1 MDSLF
6 GKIWAMH
13 VVASDGN
20 AEALLYIDRHLVNE
34 VTSPQA
40 FEGIRSAGRPLRRP
54 ASILAVEDHN
64 VSTALDRNQGH
75 MDAQSREQIAA
86 LRHNARDFGVRLY
99 SLDDS
104 RQGIVHVVGPEQG
117 FVHPGM
123 TVVCGDSHTS
133 TLGAF
138 GAVAFG
144 IGTSEVEHVLAT
156 QTLRMARPKDMRVNI
171 TGTLPTWVSAKDVA
185 LAVVGHL
192 GAAGG
197 TGYAIE
203 YAGDTVRGF
212 SMEERM
218 TLCNMTI
225 EAGARF
231 GLVAPDETTLA
242 YLKERPQAPA
252 GHAWQAACLIW
263 ESLQTDTGFVFD
275 REIYIDAGNLAPCV
289 TWGTSPAES
298 LPIDG
303 VVPDPRA
310 AQSREEQDALEKAL
324 RYMGLAAGTAL
335 RDIAIDRVFIGSC
348 TNGRIEDL
356 RMAARV
362 LQGRTIA
369 PGMSVLVVPGS
380 GAVRMQAEKEG
391 LDRIFIEAGCE
402 WRLPGC
408 SMCLGMNEDRLR
420 PGERCASTSNRN
432 FEGRQGPGGRTHLLS
447 PAMAAT
453 AALTGRLSD
462 VREAMQ
468 A

>member
-13 VVASDGN
+13 VVAEGGS
-20 AEALLYIDRHLVNE
+20 AEALLYIDRHLLNE

-40 FEGIRSAGRPLRRP
+40 FEGIRSAMRPIRRP
-54 ASILAVEDHN
+54 ATILAVEDHN
-64 VSTALDRNQGH
+64 VSTAHDRNRRE
-75 MDAQSREQIAA
+75 MDRESGDQIAA
-86 LRHNARDFGVRLY
+86 LRRNASDFGVRLY
-99 SLDDS
+99 SLQDT
-104 RQGIVHVVGPEQG
+104 RQGIVHVIGPEQG
-117 FVHPGM
+117 FIHPGM

-138 GAVAFG
+138 GALACG

-156 QTLRMARPKDMRVNI
+156 QTLRMTRPKDMRVNI
-171 TGTLPTWVSAKDVA
+171 NGTLPAWVSAKDVA
-185 LAVVGHL
+185 LAVVGSL

-203 YAGDTVRGF
+203 YAGDTVRRF

-231 GLVAPDETTLA
+231 GLVAPDETTFA
-242 YLKERPQAPA
+242 YLRGRAEGPA
-252 GHAWQAACLIW
+252 GAEWDAARAIW
-263 ESLQTDTGFVFD
+263 ETLKTDPGFVFD
-275 REIYIDAGNLAPCV
+275 REIDIDVGKLAPRV
-289 TWGTSPAES
+289 TWGTSPAQS
-298 LPIDG
+298 VPIG
-303 VVPDPRA
+303 GLVPDPHA
-310 AQSREEQDALEKAL
+310 ASSEEERRALEKAL
-324 RYMGLAAGTAL
+324 TYMGLSAGTAL

-356 RMAARV
+356 RIAARV
-362 LQGRTIA
+362 LQGRKIA

-380 GAVRMQAEKEG
+380 GAVRMQAEREG
-391 LDRIFIEAGCE
+391 LDRIFAEAGCD

-447 PAMAAT
+447 PAMAAS
-453 AALTGRLSD
+453 AALTGKLTD
-462 VREAMQ
+462 VREVMGA
-468 A
+468 